1 MPRPRATPT
10 LKRNK
15 KRGDIFYIY
24 WTEDGRSRER
34 STLTRDEEEAEI
46 NFAEFLQDRN
56 RQDRPKRDLCDASI
70 MDVLETYTLAR
81 VPKTAAPE
89 RIIYCVEALVP
100 FFGNLSVDDIT
111 PERCEA
117 YRRWRGVSDGTIRRE
132 LGTLQAAINYEFK
145 NNKLTNSVHVTL
157 PPSPAPKKRWLR
169 RKEAAALLWAA
180 KSQKQSRHH
189 LPLYILLGLYTGARK
204 AAILDLRWPQIDF
217 ERGTIDLNPPGRKQ
231 TNKGRPVIRITRK
244 LRHFL
249 IRAKRGAGETGY
261 VINRKGRR
269 VADIKKS
276 FASACDKAGLD
287 DVTPHTLR
295 HTCGTWMAQGQ
306 VPMWQISGWLGHTE
320 KKTTEL
326 YAHHHPDYLKEAAEA
341 MD

>member
-1 MPRPRATPT
+1 
-10 LKRNK
+10 
-15 KRGDIFYIY
+15 
-24 WTEDGRSRER
+24 
-34 STLTRDEEEAEI
+34 
-46 NFAEFLQDRN
+46 
-56 RQDRPKRDLCDASI
+56 